1 MGALSDGAIDPALPP
16 GLPADAGTVVTVG
29 TFDGVHRGHWEVL
42 QEIRRRARATGRR
55 SVILTFHPHPLR
67 IVRPEHAPPLLTTPL
82 EKKEILAESG
92 VDYAVFLPFTPVLAR
107 YSPRRFVEEIL
118 VGRLAVEE
126 LVIGYDHGFGQGRSG
141 DVHTLQEIGA
151 ELGFVVDVV
160 PPVEAEG
167 EPVSSSRIRKA
178 LGAADVERARA
189 ALGRPYGVRALVV
202 RGEGRGRLLGFPT
215 ANLAVTSSGKL
226 IPPPGI
232 YAVRGVLRRGT
243 FPGAL
248 HIGPRPTFRGSPPSI
263 ELHLIDFEGDLYG
276 EEVRVDFIRYLREVR
291 PFATVEALVGQM
303 REDVE
308 LARALLSED
317 AARSALE
324 GSP

>member
-1 MGALSDGAIDPALPP
+1 VGALSGYAIDPALPP
-16 GLPADAGTVVTVG
+16 GLPSDVGTVVTVG

-42 QEIRRRARATGRR
+42 QEIRRRARETRRR

-92 VDYAVFLPFTPVLAR
+92 VDYAVFLPFTAVLAR

-118 VGRLAVEE
+118 VGRLGVEE

-141 DVHTLQEIGA
+141 DVHTLQEIGG
-151 ELGFVVDVV
+151 ELGFLVDVV
-160 PPVEAEG
+160 PPVEADG
-167 EPVSSSRIRKA
+167 EPVSSSRIRRA
-178 LGAADVERARA
+178 LEVGDVERARGG
-189 ALGRPYGVRALVV
+189 LGRPYSLRGLVV
-202 RGEGRGRLLGFPT
+202 RGEGRGRTLGFPT
-215 ANLAVTSSGKL
+215 ANLAVASSGKL

-243 FPGAL
+243 YDGAL

-263 ELHLIDFEGDLYG
+263 ELHLMDFERDLYG

-303 REDVE
+303 RADVE
-308 LARALLSED
+308 LARVLLAED
-317 AARSALE
+317 AVRPQPE
-324 GSP
+324 GAA